1 MRADKAPKAPCLQAE
16 AKPERADMLLFAAC
30 YRSLPLELSSAHE
43 YILGSYRAERFE
55 LALGLLQQGAS
66 YGTVYLYVGI
76 FMLLVTGFVAT
87 TLVLARLISPS
98 RRSSAKSQNYETGE
112 MTVTDPW
119 RPFPVR
125 YYVFALLFLVFDVEA
140 AFLYPWAVIYD
151 SLGVYGFVEMVVFVL
166 ILAVG
171 LIYAW
176 KKGALTWV

>member
-1 MRADKAPKAPCLQAE
+1 MAVLAGRARVKVEDHYSPFATFSYRLNFLP
-16 AKPERADMLLFAAC
+16 RASIF
-30 YRSLPLELSSAHE
+30 
-43 YILGSYRAERFE
+43 LGSYRVERFD

-66 YGTVYLYVGI
+66 YGIVYLYVGI

-87 TLVLARLISPS
+87 TLLLARLISPG

-140 AFLYPWAVIYD
+140 AFLFPWAVIYR
-151 SLGVYGFVEMVVFVL
+151 SLGVYGFVEMVIFVS

-176 KKGALTWV
+176 KKGALKWV